1 MTTHSPSHCFALG
14 VRTLEIPYSENS
26 AIAHYS
32 HSHYRGLVLLSL
44 VGIFEAFFSWERH
57 A

>member
-1 MTTHSPSHCFALG
+1 MTSHSPSHSPSHCFALG

-32 HSHYRGLVLLSL
+32 HSHYRG
-44 VGIFEAFFSWERH
+44 
-57 A
+57 